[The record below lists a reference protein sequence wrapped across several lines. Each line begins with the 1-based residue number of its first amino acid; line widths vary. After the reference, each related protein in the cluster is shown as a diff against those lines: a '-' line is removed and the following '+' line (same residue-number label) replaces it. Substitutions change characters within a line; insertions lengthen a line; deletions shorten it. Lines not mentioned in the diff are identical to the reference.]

1 MAVRERYFVGLYSG
15 ASADGVDAA
24 VVKIRY
30 ARERMKVAEVCSTH
44 LPFPQ
49 GLRRRIVAMVSA
61 RAEPAGTL
69 AELDRDVGE
78 VFADAAR
85 RAIVRADV
93 PPADIAAV
101 GSSGHLVRRCLRS
114 RGHDIGAQ
122 VTAGWAPLIAARTGR
137 PVVSG
142 FSDSDVACGGWGGS
156 VTAWPNWLLLRDKRL
171 SRVAVHLGGI
181 VGLALVGGGAGPQDV
196 VAFDVGPGTILIDEL
211 ARKHFNRPFDADGT
225 IASQAAVNA
234 ALLHELLAN
243 GYFQTA
249 PPKSTCPSQWG
260 EAYMWRVINM
270 AAKHNCRAAEL
281 LSTVTE
287 MTARLVALA
296 VGKLTERPHEVILS
310 GGGAMNI
317 HLAGRI
323 RKLLSPCSTYAC
335 ERYGL
340 ALRAKE
346 AVCYAVLAAARLDGY
361 AAHCPVATG
370 AERRTVLG
378 GVWMPWGLT
387 SSK

>member
-15 ASADGVDAA
+15 AAADGVDAA
-24 VVKIRY
+24 VAHIRY
-30 ARERMKVAEVCSTH
+30 ARQRMKVRQVSCAYVPYPTS
-44 LPFPQ
+44 
-49 GLRRRIVAMVSA
+49 LRRRIVAMVSD
-61 RAEPAGTL
+61 RAEPAGVL

-78 VFADAAR
+78 VFADAAER
-85 RAIVRADV
+85 VMTQADV
-93 PPADIAAV
+93 DRHDIAAV
-101 GSSGHLVRRCLRS
+101 GASGHLVRRHPRAG
-114 RGHDIGAQ
+114 GHDVGAQ
-122 VTAGWAPLIAARTGR
+122 ITAGSPPLIAARTDR

-142 FSDSDVACGGWGGS
+142 FSASDVACGGWGGA

-181 VGLALVGGGAGPQDV
+181 VGLAFVGSGAAPEEV

-211 ARKHFNRPFDADGT
+211 ARKHFARPFDADGS
-225 IASQAAVNA
+225 IASQATVHPV
-234 ALLHELLAN
+234 LLNELLAN

-260 EAYMWRVINM
+260 PAYMWRLMNM
-270 AAKHNCRAAEL
+270 GTKHACPHADL
-281 LSTVTE
+281 LATVTE

-323 RKLLSPCSTYAC
+323 RKLLSPCSTYTS

-340 ALRAKE
+340 GLRAKE
-346 AVCYAVLAAARLDGY
+346 ALCYAILAAARLDKF
-361 AAHCPVATG
+361 AAHCPAATG
-370 AERRTVLG
+370 AARETVLG
-378 GVWMPWGLT
+378 SVWLP
-387 SSK
+387 

>member
-24 VVKIRY
+24 VVHVRY
-30 ARERMKVAEVCSTH
+30 ARERMKVRQVCCSH
-44 LPFPQ
+44 VPFSQ
-49 GLRRRIVAMVSA
+49 ALRRRIVAMVCD
-61 RAEPAGTL
+61 RAEPAGVL

-78 VFADAAR
+78 VFAEAAER
-85 RAIVRADV
+85 VIARAGGPRDE
-93 PPADIAAV
+93 IAAV
-101 GSSGHLVRRCLRS
+101 GSSGHLVRRHERS
-114 RGHDIGAQ
+114 RGHGVGAE
-122 VTAGWAPLIAARTGR
+122 VTAGWPALIAARTRR

-142 FSDSDVACGGWGGS
+142 FSASDIACGGWGGS

-181 VGLALVGGGAGPQDV
+181 VGLAFVPSGATAQDV

-211 ARKHFNRPFDADGT
+211 ARKYFSRPFDADGT
-225 IASQAAVNA
+225 IASQATVNA
-234 ALLHELLAN
+234 ILLNELLAN

-249 PPKSTCPSQWG
+249 PPKSTCPGQWG
-260 EAYMWRVINM
+260 QAYMWRVMNM
-270 AAKHNCRAAEL
+270 GTKHNCQGADL
-281 LSTVTE
+281 LCTVTE

-310 GGGAMNI
+310 GGGALNI

-323 RKLLSPCSTYAC
+323 RKLLSPCSTYAS

-340 ALRAKE
+340 GLRAKE
-346 AVCYAVLAAARLDGY
+346 AVCYAILAAARVDAF

-370 AERRTVLG
+370 AERPTVLG
-378 GVWMPWGLT
+378 SVWMP
-387 SSK
+387 